1 MKASPRLDL
10 ERFSGVWHEMARLPN
25 KAQRANDRQI
35 KVSFVPLP
43 HHPMQIKTTCVR
55 ENARPHE
62 RIELARRRYPIEEPG
77 QFQRLTGPG
86 WLRWMS
92 SSWSDYWVL
101 SLDKDYASLMI
112 GEPERRDL
120 WIYSRE
126 ATIERVTLEAL
137 KSRARGLGYDL
148 APLLISGTLR
158 SFQPL

>member
-1 MKASPRLDL
+1 MKAAPRLEL
-10 ERFSGVWHEMARLPN
+10 ARFSGMWHEIARLPN
-25 KAQRANDRQI
+25 RTQGANERQI
-35 KVSFVPLP
+35 QVSFEPLP
-43 HHPMQIKTTCVR
+43 HHQLQIKTTCVSA
-55 ENARPHE
+55 NASTHE

-77 QFQRLTGPG
+77 QFQRLAGPG
-86 WLRWMS
+86 WLRWMN
-92 SSWSDYWVL
+92 SSWRDYWVL

-112 GEPERRDL
+112 GEPERREL

-148 APLLISGTLR
+148 APLIISGTLR